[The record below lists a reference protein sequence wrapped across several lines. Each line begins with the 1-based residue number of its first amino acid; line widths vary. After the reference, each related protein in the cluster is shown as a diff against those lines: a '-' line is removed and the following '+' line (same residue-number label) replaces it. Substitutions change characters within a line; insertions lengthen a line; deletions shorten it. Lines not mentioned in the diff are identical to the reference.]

1 MNKFL
6 MGSTYFFACYD
17 DFESKDI
24 DEIEI
29 VDKCEFNWLRQLTGC
44 NKCLFQIKRK
54 NNIED
59 YINYA
64 LQSRQGMVI
73 GKFLIPE
80 FCEAIGFT
88 ISDLPK
94 LTPLLEK
101 LDDKHKYEEI
111 IFNSYIKNNA
121 FKLTESQRKM
131 AFRSYKASRGD

>member
-1 MNKFL
+1 
-6 MGSTYFFACYD
+6 
-17 DFESKDI
+17 
-24 DEIEI
+24 
-29 VDKCEFNWLRQLTGC
+29 
-44 NKCLFQIKRK
+44 
-54 NNIED
+54 
-59 YINYA
+59 
-64 LQSRQGMVI
+64 MVI

-131 AFRSYKASRGD
+131 AFRSYRASRGD